1 MLRVMV
7 GRQGSSSVIVL
18 GIATTGFGDAYGIG
32 CGQPRTA
39 ESERKWGNGT
49 TSSSEVALV
58 RKHNT

>member
-18 GIATTGFGDAYGIG
+18 GIATIGFGDADGIG
-32 CGQPRTA
+32 CGQPRTT
-39 ESERKWGNGT
+39 ENERRWGDGT

-58 RKHNT
+58 RKNNT